1 MLSMYRPGASPVH
14 RARVGVKLTGLL
26 LTCLT
31 VFIVDDV
38 RFTALCAIGVVVLWT
53 VAKVPLVEIG
63 RQLRPLW
70 FVALLLGLFQ
80 YWVAGLPAAVGT
92 VLRLVTL
99 LLLASLVTMTS
110 RTSDIV
116 DTLETVARPL
126 ARFGVRPGRVAFLI
140 SLTLRFIPLIKEK
153 ADQIRAAQRARGMT
167 ARPLALLLPLL
178 IKTLMMADS
187 IAEALDARGFEDA

>member
-1 MLSMYRPGASPVH
+1 MYRPGTSPVH
-14 RARVGVKLTGLL
+14 RTRVGVKLTGLL
-26 LTCLT
+26 LTCLA

-38 RFTALCAIGVVVLWT
+38 RFTALCTIGVVILWA
-53 VAKVPLVEIG
+53 VARVPLVEIG

-70 FVALLLGLFQ
+70 LVVLLLGLFQ
-80 YWVAGLPAAVGT
+80 FWVSGLPAAVAT

-126 ARFGVRPGRVAFLI
+126 ARFGVHPGRVAFLI

-153 ADQIRAAQRARGMT
+153 ADDIRAAQGSRGMT
-167 ARPLALLLPLL
+167 HRPLALLLPLL
-178 IKTLMMADS
+178 MKTLMMADAIS
-187 IAEALDARGFEDA
+187 EALDARGFEDT